1 MLSDWLVER
10 KLLLEVSVEMVRHDL
25 VVASSGN
32 ASMRLSGDHKQGV
45 ILITPSGKPYRD
57 LTPEDFVA
65 IDLEGDQVEGENVPS
80 SESALH
86 LTLYKARAD
95 VDAIIHTH
103 STFVSVA
110 SVAGIEIPPIV
121 DEMVMKIGG
130 SVPVA
135 EYGFPST
142 EELASR
148 ACHAIGDRNA
158 VMLRNHGLVGVG
170 PGPSEALEV
179 CLLAERVAK
188 IFVYAS
194 LLGQAKTLPQ
204 EIIEIERELFKMQRE
219 ARSLT
224 NTKINTMKGE
234 KRGNRS

>member
-1 MLSDWLVER
+1 MSDWLVER
-10 KLLLEVSVEMVRHDL
+10 KLLLEVSMEMVGHDL

-32 ASMRLSGDHKQGV
+32 ASMRLSGDYKQGV

-57 LTPEDFVA
+57 LTPEDLVA
-65 IDLEGDQVEGENVPS
+65 IDLEGDQVEGEQVPS

-86 LTLYKARAD
+86 LALYKARAD
-95 VDAIIHTH
+95 IDAIIHTH

-110 SVAGIEIPPIV
+110 SVAGVEIPPIV

-130 SVPVA
+130 SLPVA

-148 ACHAIGDRNA
+148 ACQAIGDRNA
-158 VMLRNHGLVGVG
+158 VVLRNHGLVGVG
-170 PGPSEALEV
+170 PDPWEALEV

-194 LLGQAKTLPQ
+194 LLGQAKTIPQ
-204 EIIEIERELFKMQRE
+204 EVIEIERELFKMQRE
-219 ARSLT
+219 ARLLAT
-224 NTKINTMKGE
+224 GKITAVTGE
-234 KRGNRS
+234 KHGNRS